1 MNNKKRVSCLEF
13 TDPSIS
19 IPWQL
24 NEDDFLRLLKFERN
38 ESHIY
43 NFKAKLAPL
52 NMSVNNMFTF
62 NEKGYEFKVIIYQ
75 SVVEK
80 RHNSKKNYIH
90 HDNTNYLKDY
100 LQDKFGPP
108 KVISKLVSIVNK
120 PFYTYRWTF
129 ENLKFTHKYQ
139 DSVGGFYESLLIGVQ
154 Y

>member
-1 MNNKKRVSCLEF
+1 MNNKKSVSCLEF

-24 NEDDFLRLLKFERN
+24 NEDDFIKRLEFEMN
-38 ESHIY
+38 ESRTY
-43 NFKAKLAPL
+43 SFEAKLFPL
-52 NMSVNNMFTF
+52 NRDVYNVITF

-75 SVVEK
+75 LVVEK

-108 KVISKLVSIVNK
+108 KFISKLVSIVNK

-129 ENLKFTHKYQ
+129 ENLKITHKYQ
-139 DSVGGFYESLLIGVQ
+139 DSVGGFYESLLIDVQ